1 MPQEEEFN
9 YHSGTVSHVPTN
21 DFLTSLDITREVNLP
36 KANESILKEMP
47 KQSDEIVLRNSSKIF
62 TINNGMNTYSC
73 DKSTIT
79 FASVFKNQSFSLAHS
94 FDESNRSLANL
105 THNNTGVTDKRLNL
119 SLNILSI
126 VFEYKLL
133 IPNII

>member
-1 MPQEEEFN
+1 LPQEEFN

-47 KQSDEIVLRNSSKIF
+47 KQSEESVLSNSSKIF
-62 TINNGMNTYSC
+62 TINNRMNSYSC

-79 FASVFKNQSFSLAHS
+79 FASVFKNQSFSLTHS
-94 FDESNRSLANL
+94 FEENNKSLGNL
-105 THNNTGVTDKRLNL
+105 THNNTGVTDKRLTYV
-119 SLNILSI
+119 IL
-126 VFEYKLL
+126 KL
-133 IPNII
+133 